1 MKGITVTL
9 TKEQKYKKIGKLGEG
24 MFGAVEKA
32 ENQKTGEIVAI
43 KEMNLSLFNSKPRL
57 VEMLKSEI
65 KALTTIRHPNLL
77 HLLDHF
83 TKQQHQVVVYELC
96 EGGTMKNYLLETPQL
111 EEDKVL
117 NYILQVLKCLQV
129 LHDNNIIHRD
139 IKPDNILFKDVNR
152 TQVKVADLGF
162 CTMRGTHTDSSI
174 IGSPGFLAP
183 EVFNQKLYSPKSDIY
198 ATGIML
204 YEIIMKKL
212 PFTQKQES
220 ELAK

>member
-83 TKQQHQVVVYELC
+83 TKQ
-96 EGGTMKNYLLETPQL
+96 
-111 EEDKVL
+111 
-117 NYILQVLKCLQV
+117 
-129 LHDNNIIHRD
+129 
-139 IKPDNILFKDVNR
+139 
-152 TQVKVADLGF
+152 
-162 CTMRGTHTDSSI
+162 
-174 IGSPGFLAP
+174 
-183 EVFNQKLYSPKSDIY
+183 
-198 ATGIML
+198 
-204 YEIIMKKL
+204 
-212 PFTQKQES
+212 
-220 ELAK
+220 